1 MNVSEGEQQ
10 QQQQHKGIRAL
21 ADRLTSGQT
30 ACSNPCKG
38 GYLGI
43 STYRYLALDTQGIS
57 IRVRATNDGSRFG
70 SSNASRK
77 VQVHARVSVRVR
89 MRLCMYEAR
98 LMRDFC
104 FFLDSDSL
112 YLQLGGSRPCM
123 RLHGTCM
130 YIVTRRGQPG
140 AQVVE
145 DRMVFCC
152 CFLVKG
158 VVWGA
163 KCYFCTFLYFLH
175 FLVMVRITTLA
186 SFAYKVHTLHQP
198 VMKSDR

>member
-1 MNVSEGEQQ
+1 M
-10 QQQQHKGIRAL
+10 
-21 ADRLTSGQT
+21 
-30 ACSNPCKG
+30 
-38 GYLGI
+38 
-43 STYRYLALDTQGIS
+43 STYRYLELDTQGTS
-57 IRVRATNDGSRFG
+57 IRARATNDGSRFG

-77 VQVHARVSVRVR
+77 VQVHARVSVRHAPCVYVCTR
-89 MRLCMYEAR
+89 R

-104 FFLDSDSL
+104 FFFLILIHFICS
-112 YLQLGGSRPCM
+112 LGGSRPCM

-140 AQVVE
+140 ARVVE

-152 CFLVKG
+152 CFFWSKVLFG
-158 VVWGA
+158 GA

-175 FLVMVRITTLA
+175 FLVMMRITNLA
-186 SFAYKVHTLHQP
+186 SFAHKVHTLHQP